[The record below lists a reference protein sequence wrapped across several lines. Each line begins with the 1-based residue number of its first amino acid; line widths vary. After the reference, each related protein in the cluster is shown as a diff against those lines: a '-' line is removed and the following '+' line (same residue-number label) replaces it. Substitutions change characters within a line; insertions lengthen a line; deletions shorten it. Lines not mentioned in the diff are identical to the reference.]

1 MKIHQTDGKLL
12 LAKERNAS
20 GEKIAIREDT
30 NSPTVSHTAAHATFM
45 IGPFPQSVHPLPM
58 PTLLRILRHTFR
70 FPLQSGISLSMA
82 ILCTSLVLVLPGI
95 TMQFID
101 VIIGK
106 NRPDLILPTAA
117 IGVGA
122 ILIRQLLFTLRTY
135 FNNSLELKLTHLIRV
150 ELYDKLQRLPVK
162 WFDSTSSGEIMSRVA
177 DDVPTTNRVIIEGV
191 DQAIAAILQFT
202 IVISYMFYHSWQLTL
217 VTLVPLPFIG
227 AITSWWSRRSEP
239 LWEASSEATS
249 ALNAV
254 LHDNLSGI
262 RQIKAYTVEPEALQ
276 SFDRASRKVGE
287 KHMTVM
293 RGQSMVWPGVSFI
306 AESGIILMV
315 AFGAHWTLKGQL
327 TTGVLIAFIAAW
339 GSLFDPI
346 SRINTLSQTFT
357 RGVVSAKRVFKIIDT
372 PDESHITE
380 GERPAELKGHV
391 QFEKVSFSYSDEAPT
406 ISELTLEA
414 KPGETVALVGAT
426 GAGKST
432 ILNLLTRFYEPTGGR
447 ILIDGHPLENLSKE
461 WLRDQLGYVTQESF
475 LFNTTLR
482 ENLQLAKQGATDD
495 EIWAALE
502 SANAASFVR
511 ASAQGLDTVAGERGV
526 RFSGGEKQRLSIA
539 RALLKNPPLLL
550 LDEATSALDN
560 TTERLVQQALENLR
574 SDRTCFVIA
583 HRLST
588 VQKAN
593 RICVLDHGRL
603 IEQGT
608 HQELMANNGS
618 YAKLCAASF
627 SIDPRPHD

>member
-1 MKIHQTDGKLL
+1 MDLG
-12 LAKERNAS
+12 
-20 GEKIAIREDT
+20 AIQRQY
-30 NSPTVSHTAAHATFM
+30 
-45 IGPFPQSVHPLPM
+45 GPMS
-58 PTLLRILRHTFR
+58 TLVRILRHTFR
-70 FPLQSGISLSMA
+70 FPLQSSISLGMA

-122 ILIRQLLFTLRTY
+122 ILVRQLLFTLRTY
-135 FNNSLELKLTHLIRV
+135 INNSLELRLTHLIRV

-191 DQAIAAILQFT
+191 DQAIAAILQFL
-202 IVISYMFYHSWQLTL
+202 IVMSYMFYHSWQLTL
-217 VTLVPLPFIG
+217 VTLIPLPLIG
-227 AITSWWSRRSEP
+227 LITGWWSRRSEP
-239 LWEASSEATS
+239 LWRASSEATS

-262 RQIKAYTVEPEALQ
+262 RQIKAYTVEPEALLN
-276 SFDRASRKVGE
+276 FDKASRKVGE

-293 RGQSMVWPGVSFI
+293 RGQSLVWPGVSFI

-315 AFGAHWTLKGQL
+315 AFGAYWTLKGQL
-327 TTGVLIAFIAAW
+327 TTGTVISFIAAW

-357 RGVVSAKRVFKIIDT
+357 RGIVSAKRVFKIIDT

-380 GERPAELKGHV
+380 GERPVELKGHV
-391 QFEKVSFSYSDEAPT
+391 LFENVSFSYSDEAPT
-406 ISELTLEA
+406 ISGLTLEA
-414 KPGETVALVGAT
+414 RPGETIALVGAT

-432 ILNLLTRFYEPTGGR
+432 VLNLLTRFYEPTGGR
-447 ILIDGHPLENLSKE
+447 ILIDGHPLETLSKE

-482 ENLQLAKQGATDD
+482 ENLLLAKHDATDD
-495 EIWAALE
+495 ELWAALE
-502 SANAASFVR
+502 AANAAGFVR
-511 ASAQGLDTVAGERGV
+511 ASPDGLDTIAGERGS

-539 RALLKNPPLLL
+539 RVLLKNPAILL
-550 LDEATSALDN
+550 LDEATASADN
-560 TTERLVQQALENLR
+560 AGNEA
-574 SDRTCFVIA
+574 D
-583 HRLST
+583 
-588 VQKAN
+588 
-593 RICVLDHGRL
+593 
-603 IEQGT
+603 
-608 HQELMANNGS
+608 
-618 YAKLCAASF
+618 
-627 SIDPRPHD
+627 